1 MGEKERREQGG
12 EGRCW
17 NALLQEVPP
26 DVCERMPTAVRLE
39 ATEGGTWNVHAR
51 YGGEEVLRAEGLG
64 YPEAA
69 ELVMDI
75 FSNLLEENLSATQ
88 PQSGQPP
95 A

>member
-1 MGEKERREQGG
+1 MGEKERRKQGE

-17 NALLQEVPP
+17 NAFLQEIPL

-39 ATEGGTWNVHAR
+39 ATDGGTWNVHAR

-75 FSNLLEENLSATQ
+75 FSNLLEENLSAAKPHSERPST
-88 PQSGQPP
+88 
-95 A
+95 